1 MARSEIV
8 REGQARA
15 AMALAPRTAMAKRP
29 AMPRTNAGRIRR
41 TRNVA
46 VTAHKKQEDDGE
58 RRWAAP
64 KAKTAGLVAMACAML
79 LATAPDEA
87 LAAGGGRVG
96 GRSFR
101 SQPRPRTS
109 APRAGGGY
117 GGYYGGPLVAPP
129 IYGGGFYG
137 FSPFMPVYGMGFGGG
152 FIFQIALLMF
162 FVQFVRSAVSR
173 VFGKRDEDDD
183 DDDDDFQRWR

>member
-1 MARSEIV
+1 MQRATMADGRKRGTV
-8 REGQARA
+8 RKDGGRNRRKVAGK
-15 AMALAPRTAMAKRP
+15 AMAKKEEDGKK
-29 AMPRTNAGRIRR
+29 TWNAPG
-41 TRNVA
+41 
-46 VTAHKKQEDDGE
+46 
-58 RRWAAP
+58 
-64 KAKTAGLVAMACAML
+64 AKTAGVVAMACAML
-79 LATAPDEA
+79 LTAAPDEA

-96 GRSFR
+96 GSNFR
-101 SQPRPRTS
+101 SAPRARTS

-137 FSPFMPVYGMGFGGG
+137 FSPFVPVYGMGFGGG

-173 VFGKRDEDDD
+173 VFGKKDDDDD